1 MFNSAPVAFRCTRM
15 SFERAK
21 RVRGTKAPDLAI
33 LDLLSSG
40 NEVNAH
46 LQVHCV
52 NRITV
57 SCQVGH
63 TTNSVTLDF
72 NIGAQHLTYQWF
84 QTTKFDNEELVIG
97 CQNLVDIS
105 KEKPSQLT
113 VDCQIPQRGACCPL
127 DFGIVA
133 AEKKQNGI

>member
-1 MFNSAPVAFRCTRM
+1 MPQVLINSVQQNRQKNRPECVMFSSAPVAFLCTRM

-40 NEVNAH
+40 NEVNKH

-63 TTNSVTLDF
+63 TTNGVTLDF
-72 NIGAQHLTYQWF
+72 DIGAQHLTYQWF
-84 QTTKFDNEELVIG
+84 QTTKFDNEKLVIG
-97 CQNLVDIS
+97 CQN
-105 KEKPSQLT
+105 
-113 VDCQIPQRGACCPL
+113 
-127 DFGIVA
+127 
-133 AEKKQNGI
+133 